1 METKH
6 QPLSHPRVFRQRVL
20 TELIKAGMIL
30 TGSLIMGI
38 LGYHYFANLDW
49 IDSVY
54 NASMIL
60 GGMGPVNEIQG
71 MSAKLFASF
80 YAIFSGI
87 ILIGLFGLVITPVLH
102 RIMHRLHLE
111 N

>member
-1 METKH
+1 METKN
-6 QPLSHPRVFRQRVL
+6 QPLSHPKVFRQRVL
-20 TELIKAGMIL
+20 KEMIRAVGILAIALLIGV
-30 TGSLIMGI
+30 
-38 LGYHYFANLDW
+38 LGYHFIAGLNW
-49 IDSVY
+49 IDSIY

-60 GGMGPVNEIQG
+60 GGMGPINLIE
-71 MSAKLFASF
+71 STPAKLFASF

-87 ILIGLFGLVITPVLH
+87 VLIGIFGLVITPVLH

>member
-6 QPLSHPRVFRQRVL
+6 QPLSHPKVFRQRVL
-20 TELIKAGMIL
+20 TELVKAGMIL

-54 NASMIL
+54 NARMIL
-60 GGMGPVNEIQG
+60 GCLLYT
-71 MSAKLFASF
+71 SSKWKRWKL
-80 YAIFSGI
+80 
-87 ILIGLFGLVITPVLH
+87 GLY
-102 RIMHRLHLE
+102 R
-111 N
+111 